1 MGFQTPEFLW
11 GLVLLGPLFVFYLLR
26 FYKSKRIFALFALS
40 SGGNGRLEVRY
51 FFSCLFFLVFLAC
64 LFFALAGPYWGSRT
78 VTEYRRGAD
87 IVFAMDLSRSMEV
100 RDGASPPEDLSRL
113 ERACRIASSLVL
125 NLGTKAPG
133 ENRFGLA
140 MGKGRGILA
149 LPLSYDTEAILA
161 LLEGLGDTAVTGRG
175 TNLESLID
183 TAAGAF
189 QDALPSRRIIIL
201 FSDGEDLSGSFSAA
215 LERAGDSDIT
225 VSALGMGTETG
236 GPVPPGETL
245 SGPEGR
251 QELLLDERGLPL
263 ISFRRTTV
271 LRNAAEHTGG
281 IYLDG
286 NREDAVSPLEEHIR
300 SLSSET
306 GRGVSRREP
315 RPEWRFFVF
324 LGLLS
329 LALSRLAGLR
339 GRSSGH
345 QGRKNNG

>member
-1 MGFQTPEFLW
+1 
-11 GLVLLGPLFVFYLLR
+11 
-26 FYKSKRIFALFALS
+26 
-40 SGGNGRLEVRY
+40 LEVRY
-51 FFSCLFFLVFLAC
+51 FFTCLFFLIFLAC
-64 LFFALAGPYWGSRT
+64 TFFALAGPYWGSRT
-78 VTEYRRGAD
+78 VTEYRRGVD

-100 RDGASPPEDLSRL
+100 RDGAPPPEDLSRL
-113 ERACRIASSLVL
+113 ERARRIAASLIL
-125 NLGTKAPG
+125 NLGTKVPG

-149 LPLSYDTEAILA
+149 LPLSYDTEAVLA
-161 LLEGLGDTAVTGRG
+161 LLDGLGDTAVTGRG

-189 QDALPSRRIIIL
+189 LNTLPSRRIIIL

-215 LERAGDSDIT
+215 LERAGGSDIR

-236 GPVPPGETL
+236 GPVPLGETPP
-245 SGPEGR
+245 GPEGR
-251 QELLLDERGLPL
+251 REFLLDERGLPL
-263 ISFRRTTV
+263 ISFRRTAL

-286 NREDAVSPLEEHIR
+286 SREDAVSLLEEHIR

-306 GRGVSRREP
+306 GMGVSRREP
-315 RPEWRFFVF
+315 RPGWRLFVF

-329 LALSRLAGLR
+329 LALSRLAGLKE
-339 GRSSGH
+339 RSAGH
-345 QGRKNNG
+345 PGRKNNG